1 MQILHFVWPLLR
13 EYDAILSK
21 GTSLYPPGNCKVLV
35 KLETIPGRPFGEAI
49 PAFISLYGA
58 GLRSCG
64 LKNFVTALDNGA
76 AE

>member
-1 MQILHFVWPLLR
+1 
-13 EYDAILSK
+13 
-21 GTSLYPPGNCKVLV
+21 VLV